1 MAKRHWLDPLAR
13 RLLNA
18 ADRIGNPS
26 RSATSQLVALAS
38 RSADALAPRRAANQG
53 WQLDVNRASADDWQQ
68 LPGCT
73 VQQVD
78 LLLRL
83 QRGGVQLSGLDDL
96 QRLLNL
102 DNLTLELWRPLLVFR
117 WYDAPAVL
125 QDPVPVQLNQAGGQ
139 LLQEQLGLSPDRCRR
154 LLRER
159 GRGPFLDLADLQLR
173 LQFPPQVIEAMIG
186 KVEFTAAEPGP
197 CLPDPRA
204 CIETGGPTAA
214 TAGEGTGGQRPNPQR
229 QGREQQSREQQSRE
243 RQGREQQTPG
253 RQDGQRGPKLP
264 LTKG

>member
-1 MAKRHWLDPLAR
+1 
-13 RLLNA
+13 
-18 ADRIGNPS
+18 
-26 RSATSQLVALAS
+26 
-38 RSADALAPRRAANQG
+38 LAPRRAASQG
-53 WQLDVNRASADDWQQ
+53 WQLDVNRASAADWQR

-73 VQQVD
+73 VHQVD

-173 LQFPPQVIEAMIG
+173 LQFPPQLIEAMIG

-204 CIETGGPTAA
+204 CIETGGPTDAK
-214 TAGEGTGGQRPNPQR
+214 AGEGTGGQRPNPQR
-229 QGREQQSREQQSRE
+229 QGREQQSRERPGREQQSRE
-243 RQGREQQTPG
+243 QHSREQQTPG